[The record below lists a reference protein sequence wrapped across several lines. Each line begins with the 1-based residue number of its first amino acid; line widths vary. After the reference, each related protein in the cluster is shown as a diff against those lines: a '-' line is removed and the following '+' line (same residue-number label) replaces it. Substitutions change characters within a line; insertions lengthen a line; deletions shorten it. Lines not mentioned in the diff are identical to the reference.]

1 MNYNSVLD
9 HQSSMFVPVCWLITH
24 TSAAEYD
31 ILNHLPPILPNW
43 KKNRFIYFF
52 TQYCSV
58 YLPWCEVWS
67 ISHWVYEYMASL
79 AWYSVLSFSSYANS
93 SKDGNISLLVCL
105 SGGPPLSSRN
115 ISTTVGWIAVKCC
128 IVSHYAQ
135 KMNPYVFAD
144 PLNFHLVPLS
154 GQFLN
159 VCTALDSD

>member
-1 MNYNSVLD
+1 MIIRAACLFLSADLLLT
-9 HQSSMFVPVCWLITH
+9 HPQLSMTYWIICLQYYPTGRK
-24 TSAAEYD
+24 TD
-31 ILNHLPPILPNW
+31 
-43 KKNRFIYFF
+43 FIYFF

-128 IVSHYAQ
+128 IVSHHAQ

-144 PLNFHLVPLS
+144 PLNFHLAPLS

-159 VCTALDSD
+159 FCTALDSD